1 MKKPKASKH
10 TAVNLITNGD
20 FSAGAEGWASNTGG
34 EVRVVDGVL
43 LLSAANQHSAVQT
56 VTGLSASENYKLT
69 FSYRV
74 RRTGVNDGYVLV
86 NGKRIDS
93 LETVSEGDTF
103 VKSVDHEVT
112 GVTQVDLVFTTSE
125 RAVKIDNVVL
135 EAFKGVT
142 HITVSAET
150 VEHDGEIQC
159 TLHAYKL
166 SGAPLVDAQVSWG
179 VESLSISTKSPVE
192 RTDAHGKA
200 TCTAVNKARPGEQ
213 GVGHVTAL
221 VLSGADGGSVKTAF
235 LTFKLP
241 KK

>member
-1 MKKPKASKH
+1 MTKPKASKR

-20 FSAGAEGWASNTGG
+20 FSAGNSGWASNTGG
-34 EVRVVDGVL
+34 TVRVEGGVL
-43 LLSAANQHSAVQT
+43 LLSQGQYSSAVQT
-56 VTGLSASENYKLT
+56 VTGLSATENYKLT

-74 RRTGVNDGYVLV
+74 RRKGDNDGYVSV
-86 NGKRIDS
+86 NGKTIDS
-93 LETVSEGDTF
+93 LETVAEGENF
-103 VKSVDHEVT
+103 VKSADHFVT
-112 GVTQVDLVFTTSE
+112 GVTKVDLVFTTTE
-125 RAVKIDNVVL
+125 RAVTIDNVVL
-135 EAFKGVT
+135 EAFNGVT

-166 SGAPLVDAQVSWG
+166 SGAPLVDAQVIWG

-200 TCTAVNKARPGEQ
+200 TCTAVNNARPGEQ
-213 GVGHVTAL
+213 GVGHVTAQ
-221 VLSGADGGSVKTAF
+221 VLSGVDTVTVKTVF

>member
-159 TLHAYKL
+159 TLHAYDL
-166 SGAPLVDAQVSWG
+166 LGAPLVETQVRWG
-179 VESLSISTKSPVE
+179 VESESILVKSPIE
-192 RTDAHGKA
+192 RTDANGKA
-200 TCTAVNKARPGEQ
+200 TCTAVNNARPEEQ
-213 GVGHVTAL
+213 GVGHVTA
-221 VLSGADGGSVKTAF
+221 VVFGRVDTINVKTTF